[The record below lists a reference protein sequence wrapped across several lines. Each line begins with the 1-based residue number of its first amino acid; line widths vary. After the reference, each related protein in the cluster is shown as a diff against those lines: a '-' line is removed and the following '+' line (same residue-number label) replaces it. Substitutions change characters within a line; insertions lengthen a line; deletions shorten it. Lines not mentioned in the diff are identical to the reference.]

1 MVYGTVTAI
10 TQLGADIDGEAAGD
24 ESGWS
29 VAMNSDGTIV
39 AVGAVYNDA
48 TGTNAGHVRVY
59 QLSSNSWSQLGN
71 DFDGEA
77 AGDMSGI
84 SVALSSDGSIL
95 AVGAWYN
102 SDGGSYAGQVRVFQ
116 WSSGSWAQLGSD
128 IDGGSGI
135 QTLGRSVALSSDGTV
150 LATGAIY
157 NSNPPNNAGVVRV
170 LLFSSYSWT
179 QLGSDIVGE
188 AADDISGG
196 SVSLNSDGTIVAIG
210 AQYNDGTGSNAG
222 HVRVHQFSSG
232 SWTQLG
238 GDIDGEAASDEF
250 GQTVSLNSDGTILAV
265 GTQLN
270 DGNGANAGHVQV
282 YQFSSG
288 SWTQLGAD
296 IDGEAAGDKS
306 GTSVSLSWDGTILA
320 VGARL
325 NGDNGQYAGHVRV
338 YEWSGGSWTRLI
350 RDLDGEAAGDQ
361 FGYAVALS
369 GYANRLVVGG
379 INNDGTASNAGHA
392 RVYELAD
399 RLSSGPPPPQYAYRA
414 PGLLEEQRQSLAEL
428 GWTHGFRADQSWS
441 FVFKVKFL
449 SSSGPNQNYR
459 VMLGGDAWSDNPDVN
474 RAHMTYI
481 EIASQG
487 ANKNI
492 DFGWNRGFINGVCCT
507 QIVANFRGGQSGNYL
522 NNVPDNTE
530 YEVAYIRRHALQ
542 RRRERRADRREK
554 QWWLQGTE

>member
-1 MVYGTVTAI
+1 MPQARTTFASTTRPFNVFNPCTSATRTRAPERHVSGLGASQAARGTICAYHETAKFVAECVHARRRAAPQCLGVACDNGVARAGSGDEMNIGVGRANHCFGDEQFAVPPPPIVCRTVTAI

-170 LLFSSYSWT
+170 LQFSSNSWT

-188 AADDISGG
+188 AADDNSGG

-270 DGNGANAGHVQV
+270 DGNGANAGHVQFTNSLV
-282 YQFSSG
+282 G
-288 SWTQLGAD
+288 HG
-296 IDGEAAGDKS
+296 
-306 GTSVSLSWDGTILA
+306 LSWVLTST
-320 VGARL
+320 ARR
-325 NGDNGQYAGHVRV
+325 QA
-338 YEWSGGSWTRLI
+338 TRWH
-350 RDLDGEAAGDQ
+350 
-361 FGYAVALS
+361 FC
-369 GYANRLVVGG
+369 
-379 INNDGTASNAGHA
+379 
-392 RVYELAD
+392 
-399 RLSSGPPPPQYAYRA
+399 
-414 PGLLEEQRQSLAEL
+414 LAEL
-428 GWTHGFRADQSWS
+428 GRDD
-441 FVFKVKFL
+441 
-449 SSSGPNQNYR
+449 P
-459 VMLGGDAWSDNPDVN
+459 
-474 RAHMTYI
+474 
-481 EIASQG
+481 
-487 ANKNI
+487 
-492 DFGWNRGFINGVCCT
+492 
-507 QIVANFRGGQSGNYL
+507 
-522 NNVPDNTE
+522 
-530 YEVAYIRRHALQ
+530 
-542 RRRERRADRREK
+542 RRRSKTRRQWAVRGSCARVRVVRRFVDAAH
-554 QWWLQGTE
+554 QRSRWRGSGRSVWLCCCFEWLCEPPSGRRN